1 MKIINKKEQQEIMS
15 RLTANYIIGA
25 DAVRRSNL
33 DEENKLDAL
42 KHLFENMIA
51 IARLI
56 GKGDEMLEFYLG
68 YSKEH
73 KMTDK

>member
-1 MKIINKKEQQEIMS
+1 MKIINKKEQDEIMS

-25 DAVRRSNL
+25 DALKRSDL
-33 DEENKLDAL
+33 DEESRLDANT
-42 KHLFENMIA
+42 HLFENMIA

-68 YSKEH
+68 YYKEH